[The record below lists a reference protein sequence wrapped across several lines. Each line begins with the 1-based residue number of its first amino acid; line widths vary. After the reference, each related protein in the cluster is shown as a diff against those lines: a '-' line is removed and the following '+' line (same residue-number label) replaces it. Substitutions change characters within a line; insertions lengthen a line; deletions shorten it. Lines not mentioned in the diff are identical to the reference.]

1 MQLSMTFAA
10 IDLDTT
16 YDFYRQLPGL
26 SIQRLTDSRDKVTA
40 LLICSD
46 NLRLVFQSL
55 PSLEQQHPALFQH
68 LSRTLLGTGVV
79 LELECNELDDVYRA
93 ARYHNWPILYELDD
107 REHQRRELWLQ
118 DPNGYL
124 LAVNEESGT
133 RPESQ

>member
-1 MQLSMTFAA
+1 MQLNMTFAA

-26 SIQRLTDSRDKVTA
+26 SIERLTDSRNTVTA

-55 PSLEQQHPALFQH
+55 NSLEQQHPALFQH
-68 LSRTLLGTGVV
+68 LSRTFLGAGVV
-79 LELECNELDDVYRA
+79 LELECSELDDVYRT
-93 ARYHNWPILYELDD
+93 ARYHNWPILYELEDL
-107 REHQRRELWLQ
+107 EHQRRELWLQ

-124 LAVNEESGT
+124 LAVNEEHRT
-133 RPESQ
+133 RS

>member
-1 MQLSMTFAA
+1 MQLSLTLAA
-10 IDLDTT
+10 IDLDHT

-26 SIQRLTDSRDKVTA
+26 TVQRLSDSQGTVTA

-46 NLRLVFQSL
+46 NLRMVFQSL
-55 PSLEQQHPALFQH
+55 PCLEQQHPALFQH
-68 LSRTLLGTGVV
+68 LSRTLLGAGVV
-79 LELECNELDDVYRA
+79 LELECDEIDDIYRT

-107 REHQRRELWLQ
+107 CEHQRRELWLQ

-133 RPESQ
+133 RP

>member
-1 MQLSMTFAA
+1 MTFAA

-16 YDFYRQLPGL
+16 YDFYRHLPGL
-26 SIQRLTDSRDKVTA
+26 SVKRLTDSRGTVTA

-55 PSLEQQHPALFQH
+55 HSLEQHHPALFQH
-68 LSRTLLGTGVV
+68 LSRTLLGAGVV
-79 LELECNELDDVYRA
+79 LELECSELDDVYRA

-124 LAVNEESGT
+124 LAVNEE
-133 RPESQ
+133 PAAAP

>member
-1 MQLSMTFAA
+1 MQLNMTFAA

-26 SIQRLTDSRDKVTA
+26 SIQRLMDSRNTLTA

-55 PSLEQQHPALFQH
+55 RGLEQQHPVLFQH
-68 LSRTLLGTGVV
+68 LSRTLLGAGVI
-79 LELECNELDDVYRA
+79 LELECSELDDVYRA

-107 REHQRRELWLQ
+107 HEHQRRELWLQ

-124 LAVNEESGT
+124 LAVNEEHGT
-133 RPESQ
+133 QP